1 MAVPN
6 SGPELPDPSTADD
19 RRGNPALVYRD
30 EPPLDEFEAAST
42 RASGVT
48 HRFGGIRYGLSRPGP
63 RVEPDTDG
71 GESDPQD

>member
-6 SGPELPDPSTADD
+6 SGPGLPDPSAADD
-19 RRGNPALVYRD
+19 RRANPALVYRD
-30 EPPLDEFEAAST
+30 EPPLDEVEAAST

-48 HRFGGIRYGLSRPGP
+48 QRFGGVRYGLSRPVS
-63 RVEPDTDG
+63 RVEPDADG